1 EATDLANGQ
10 LPGLNEAN
18 LLLPEI
24 LAKPAEPSFFRCHFS
39 DIYGKLSTSR
49 LSTYIMRVHSELHE
63 GEGNRQAV
71 KNSVVGLGV
80 LASWRETWSFTLTRK
95 YIGPTGFVEFTR
107 SKRSQTEVRSGPAQ
121 ITPGTSAQRCSRYW
135 G

>member
-1 EATDLANGQ
+1 MQDTLLGHGLGPILKNPFAHRISLDLIEATDLANGQ

-49 LSTYIMRVHSELHE
+49 LSTYIMRVQVCNCKRKAYS
-63 GEGNRQAV
+63 V
-71 KNSVVGLGV
+71 KD
-80 LASWRETWSFTLTRK
+80 
-95 YIGPTGFVEFTR
+95 
-107 SKRSQTEVRSGPAQ
+107 
-121 ITPGTSAQRCSRYW
+121 
-135 G
+135 